1 LQIGRLSGKLR
12 GEKVN
17 IFLKQKFESLINLSF
32 AAVDIAVLL
41 LLRIAFALLSFAF
54 LFCSFKAGFLTG
66 FVLHFFCSQSFRF
79 GNEKVK

>member
-41 LLRIAFALLSFAF
+41 LLGIAFALLSFAF
-54 LFCSFKAGFLTG
+54 LICSFKAGFLTG
-66 FVLHFFCSQSFRF
+66 FVLHFFVRRAL
-79 GNEKVK
+79 GLETKK

>member
-54 LFCSFKAGFLTG
+54 LFCPFKAGFLTG
-66 FVLHFFCSQSFRF
+66 FVLHFFVRRAL
-79 GNEKVK
+79 GLETKK

>member
-32 AAVDIAVLL
+32 DAVDIAVLL

-66 FVLHFFCSQSFRF
+66 FVLHFFVRRAL
-79 GNEKVK
+79 GLETKK